1 MALSS
6 SELSA
11 LIKQKIDTYKD
22 EKAALPDDDPS
33 KTDIS
38 YILDAIAEAVVEHI
52 TTKAEI
58 KIAIVGLDLGTSLSA
73 ELGERFIARG
83 DTAVPGA
90 LIPDNQLQNENNP
103 TLQTPTTAPTVSVM
117 ISTPGFID

>member
-58 KIAIVGLDLGTSLSA
+58 KIAIVGQDLGTSLSA
-73 ELGERFIARG
+73 ELEERFIARG

-90 LIPDNQLQNENNP
+90 LIPDTN
-103 TLQTPTTAPTVSVM
+103 LQTDPSSTSPTTAPLVSVM